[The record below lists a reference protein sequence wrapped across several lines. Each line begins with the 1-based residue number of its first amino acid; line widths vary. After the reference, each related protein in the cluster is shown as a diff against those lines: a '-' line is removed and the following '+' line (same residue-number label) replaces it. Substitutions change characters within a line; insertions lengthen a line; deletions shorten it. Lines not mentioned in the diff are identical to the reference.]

1 MKGYKKFLTAISVA
15 VLIATTTI
23 FMFKTSLKEQ
33 NTIIPEKTE
42 ILSQSEVK
50 FLVPQEDR
58 EKEEI
63 ELMKKEIREKNKR
76 LKVNEKIAEAE
87 KMLDDG
93 QRERVEEILKKL
105 GNDRVEEII
114 KLVEKG
120 IDGKGNEKILA
131 ILRERLTPEEI
142 KYILELV
149 DKYFAVK

>member
-15 VLIATTTI
+15 VLIAATTI

-33 NTIIPEKTE
+33 NTIIPEKTG

-76 LKVNEKIAEAE
+76 LKVNEKIAEIE